1 MPKIGRV
8 KEDHVR
14 HINLLLDHDTALYY
28 RKRAKEQGSTLSD
41 FLRRTLVQ
49 GMIADTAQE
58 IEERLLGVIAKSGA
72 NGGESR
78 AVSIPENVLMSIYT
92 SEQLL
97 TAIVEARDI
106 QQLYAAQDRAR
117 ARIRRENG
125 ASHDKS

>member
-1 MPKIGRV
+1 
-8 KEDHVR
+8 
-14 HINLLLDHDTALYY
+14 LLLDHDTALYY